1 MLRLILLLLVALA
14 FEWFGAPAV
23 ARAQS
28 QIAGCKLSK
37 ALNMSGT
44 QLTEEH
50 YVMEGTSDQPVQID
64 CDDLQFF
71 ADHMELFQKEGRV
84 IANGNVTYI
93 SGGNKISAERMVYF
107 TKTRTGTFYNATG
120 TAVLRESP
128 QPGIFGTQEPDAYF
142 WGEELQKIGP
152 KAYRIIKGGFT
163 TCVQPAPRWDMEANS
178 ITMHLDDYALLKNA
192 VFRVKNV
199 PLMFLPIFYYPI
211 QEDNRATGFLMP
223 IYGTSTQRGQSL
235 TNQFFWAINRSHDAT
250 IEHDWFSKTGQQIG
264 GEYRYV
270 LGPGSQGNVRTTFL
284 NEHFDTT
291 NSDGTTSPGSSQR
304 NYGIVGDMAQRLPH
318 HFQARANANY
328 TSSISATQRY
338 SQDVFQTTNRSRRL
352 GGNVA
357 GAWSGYSVSVTADR
371 SDYFNGETSYQT
383 TGTLPR
389 IWLTRA
395 EQAIGSTKMYF
406 GVNSEYVTMVRSNTN
421 NDVKVSDQGLSRFD
435 VTPTLRIPFTKWP
448 FFTVNSVV
456 GWRGTYWTESLDTN
470 PSCPPESVIGN
481 QCQVDEPIGRRY
493 FDLQTRIVGPVFN
506 RIWTPNTGYAEKFK
520 HVIEPSVSI
529 HYVPDITNF
538 NQIVKLDGT
547 DTVLGTTQV
556 SYGVANRLYAKKTTS
571 REIANLTLSQSY
583 YTNEN
588 ASTYDPNQPS
598 GYGQTKPTHYG
609 PVILSVRGA
618 PTDRLQADFRTD
630 WDPSVHTFKTFSSN
644 GSFSLSDWLQTS
656 VGWSRR
662 RFIPGTVYTQESA
675 THFLNTSVN
684 VRRMGNR
691 IGGFYSFNY
700 DLKQDKFLQQRITG
714 YYNAQCCGIALEYQ
728 TFDYTGS
735 FVTRTVNQDH
745 RFNISFTL
753 AGVGTFSNLFG
764 AFGGTQGR

>member
-1 MLRLILLLLVALA
+1 MLRISFILIAVVAL
-14 FEWFGAPAV
+14 EWFGAPGT
-23 ARAQS
+23 ARAQA

-37 ALNMSGT
+37 TLNMRGT
-44 QLTEEH
+44 SLPDDH
-50 YVMEGTSDQPVQID
+50 YVMEGTADQPVQID

-84 IANGNVTYI
+84 IAIGNVTYI
-93 SGGNKISAERMVYF
+93 SGGNKIEAERMLYY

-120 TAVLRESP
+120 TAVLRESA
-128 QPGIFGTQEPDAYF
+128 QPGIFGSQEPDAYF

-152 KAYRIIKGGFT
+152 KTYRIIKGGFT
-163 TCVQPAPRWDMEANS
+163 TCVQPAPRWDLEANS
-178 ITMHLDDYALLKNA
+178 ITMHLDDYALMKNA

-250 IEHDWFSKTGQQIG
+250 IEHDWFSKTGQQVG

-270 LGPGSQGNVRTTFL
+270 FAPGSQGNVRTSFL
-284 NEHFDTT
+284 NEHLTTT
-291 NSDGTTSPGSSQR
+291 NSDGTTSPSSSNR
-304 NYGIVGDMAQRLPH
+304 NYSVVGDMSQRLPH
-318 HFQARANANY
+318 YFQARANANY
-328 TSSISATQRY
+328 TSSISTQQRY
-338 SQDVFQTTNRSRRL
+338 NQDVFQATNRSRRL
-352 GGNVA
+352 GGNLT
-357 GAWSGYSVSVTADR
+357 GAWSGNSISVTADR
-371 SDYFNGETSYQT
+371 NDWFNNETSFQT
-383 TGTLPR
+383 TGALPR
-389 IWLTRA
+389 VWITRA

-406 GVNSEYVTMVRSNTN
+406 GVNGEYVTLVRNVTT
-421 NDVKVSDQGLSRFD
+421 NDVKVSDQGLTRFD
-435 VTPTLRIPFTKWP
+435 VTPTLRVPFTKWP
-448 FFTVNSVV
+448 FFTVNSVAA
-456 GWRGTYWTESLDTN
+456 WRGTYWTESLDT
-470 PSCPPESVIGN
+470 SKV
-481 QCQVDEPIGRRY
+481 QVDEPIGRRY
-493 FDLQTRIVGPVFN
+493 FDLSTRITGPVFN
-506 RIWTPNTGYAEKFK
+506 RIWTPNNGYAEKFK
-520 HVIEPSVSI
+520 HVIEPSVTI
-529 HYVPDITNF
+529 VYRPDITNF
-538 NQIVKLDGT
+538 NEIVKLDGT
-547 DTVLGTTQV
+547 DSVLGTTQV
-556 SYGVANRLYAKKTTS
+556 SYALSNRLYAKKTTS
-571 REIANLTLSQSY
+571 REIANVSLSQSY

-588 ASTYDPNQPS
+588 AATYDPNQPS
-598 GYGQTKPTHYG
+598 GYGQTQPTHFG
-609 PVILSVRGA
+609 PVNLAARSA
-618 PTDRLQADFRTD
+618 PTDRIQGDFRTD
-630 WDPSVHTFKTFSSN
+630 WDPRVHTFRTFSSN

-662 RFIPGTVYTQESA
+662 RFIPDTIYTKESA
-675 THFLNTSVN
+675 SHFLNASTN